1 MEKLHPSRS
10 NWWEVLFGGIVLL
23 VIGADQL
30 TKWWIKSNLQLGE
43 SLFDIGFFRIIRIY
57 NTGAAFGIFKDYSQV
72 FIIAAIIGII
82 VVLGLV
88 IFLRG
93 RWYFI
98 DDLLVRSSIGLMLGG
113 IAGNLI
119 DRLVDNGRVT
129 DFIDFKV
136 WPAFNV
142 ADASSVVGTIIL
154 AYCILFKL
162 RPSGLKG

>member
-1 MEKLHPSRS
+1 M
-10 NWWEVLFGGIVLL
+10 FGGIVLL